1 MYIVLQCCSSKNG
14 CMKVWNELY
23 IYIYRTIFCVWERL
37 LENCNTATKCCRFQ
51 ISVDSFYSLSFSG
64 EKKSK
69 KVDKKFVN
77 RNWNIVPLHS
87 IDWTRTGLQPTFD
100 IFREWGAVHVVTR
113 KMRKK
118 RPLPP
123 PPFKVTIR
131 MRLSKEKTEGE
142 WNGKWLTF
150 VLWQTYIHQKGTLF
164 VQYRNSSN
172 SCWSMIILERNCPL
186 P

>member
-1 MYIVLQCCSSKNG
+1 MGKASWELQHCNKMLSFPDFGWQFLLPFLQWWKKIKKSCQKIREPQWQCCTFA
-14 CMKVWNELY
+14 L
-23 IYIYRTIFCVWERL
+23 ERL
-37 LENCNTATKCCRFQ
+37 NTHRLATDVRHL
-51 ISVDSFYSLSFSG
+51 SSLR
-64 EKKSK
+64 
-69 KVDKKFVN
+69 V
-77 RNWNIVPLHS
+77 L
-87 IDWTRTGLQPTFD
+87 L
-100 IFREWGAVHVVTR
+100 HVVTR

-118 RPLPP
+118 HPLPP

>member
-1 MYIVLQCCSSKNG
+1 MGKASWELQHCNKMLSFPNFGWQFLLPFLQWWKKIKKSCQKIREPQWQCCTFA
-14 CMKVWNELY
+14 L
-23 IYIYRTIFCVWERL
+23 ERL
-37 LENCNTATKCCRFQ
+37 NTHRLATDVRHL
-51 ISVDSFYSLSFSG
+51 SSLR
-64 EKKSK
+64 
-69 KVDKKFVN
+69 V
-77 RNWNIVPLHS
+77 L
-87 IDWTRTGLQPTFD
+87 L
-100 IFREWGAVHVVTR
+100 HVVTR

-118 RPLPP
+118 HPLPP

-142 WNGKWLTF
+142 WNGKRLTF
-150 VLWQTYIHQKGTLF
+150 VLWQIYIHQKGTLF